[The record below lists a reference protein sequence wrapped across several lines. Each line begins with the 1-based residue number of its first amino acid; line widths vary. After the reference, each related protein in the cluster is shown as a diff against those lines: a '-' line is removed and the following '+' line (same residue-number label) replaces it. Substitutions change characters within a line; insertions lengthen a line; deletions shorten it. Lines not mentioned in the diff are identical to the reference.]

1 MSVLKS
7 FTSPSMVWVS
17 EYGVKV
23 YLKRFRVSRVI
34 LKEFPANIDEDDF
47 MPFPHR
53 NYVLHVR
60 TSFCLQA
67 VSLHMIA
74 HTHTGLQNVSTYNG
88 PSCGGNYAY
97 MFSESSVNLYK

>member
-7 FTSPSMVWVS
+7 FASPSIVWIS

-23 YLKRFRVSRVI
+23 YLKRFKVSRVI
-34 LKEFPANIDEDDF
+34 LKEFPANIDEEDF

-60 TSFCLQA
+60 TSFR
-67 VSLHMIA
+67 
-74 HTHTGLQNVSTYNG
+74 
-88 PSCGGNYAY
+88 
-97 MFSESSVNLYK
+97 LYLYT

>member
-7 FTSPSMVWVS
+7 FASPSIVWIS

-34 LKEFPANIDEDDF
+34 LKEFPANIDEEDF
-47 MPFPHR
+47 MTFPHR

-67 VSLHMIA
+67 VSLHMIT
-74 HTHTGLQNVSTYNG
+74 HTHWPAGCADVQWALLWR
-88 PSCGGNYAY
+88 
-97 MFSESSVNLYK
+97 NLCLHV